1 MNKKELADASGVLD
15 HDAIRK
21 IVRGKRSPYASDFL
35 RLQNVLRCS
44 LRDMVELDVEYR
56 DTVEAIYLGGT
67 RLSYRPLRE
76 YLASCGLSV
85 YTALRAVLWDDTIA
99 KLSRDVDVNMRT
111 IAVVCR
117 HLRIPPDKV
126 MRLE

>member
-35 RLQNVLRCS
+35 KLHSVLRCS
-44 LRDMVELDVEYR
+44 MRDMVDLDVEYR
-56 DTVEAIYLGGT
+56 ETIEVIYLGGT

-76 YLASCGLSV
+76 YLASYGLTP
-85 YTALRAVLWDDTIA
+85 YKALRAVLQNET
-99 KLSRDVDVNMRT
+99 LSKITKDEDINMRT
-111 IAVVCR
+111 IAVICR